1 MHEPVISLVRIGQ
14 IIDIFAKECPSQ
26 PHGPAVIEVIIRM
39 KGNLVLRYLGEPC
52 TGIVDRISWVFFQK
66 IPSFTIP
73 FAVPEKPGIG
83 FRKFQLAKPL
93 AKREFSPPSPC
104 GQQIERIGRI
114 QTCIIS
120 IHLIPCIGFKQ
131 GDAHNRCTNLIPPSQ
146 FIQIIGLILCRGRD
160 VTAHTIHL
168 DCVLYLNGIR
178 TGVASFIPDIDT
190 ACVIVVV
197 SRRQFPCRIPA
208 MRRIISGYII
218 SHIKE

>member
-1 MHEPVISLVRIGQ
+1 MQGPPLINQVSTDENIIYSLSCLEGILNPHIAGPFKSWKQSLIRSCPIAVFIIILVKQIGDTAIYRKLPPGLKVYRNIDQPIGMHEPVISLVRIGQ

-93 AKREFSPPSPC
+93 AKREFSP
-104 GQQIERIGRI
+104 RLRV
-114 QTCIIS
+114 
-120 IHLIPCIGFKQ
+120 
-131 GDAHNRCTNLIPPSQ
+131 D
-146 FIQIIGLILCRGRD
+146 
-160 VTAHTIHL
+160 
-168 DCVLYLNGIR
+168 
-178 TGVASFIPDIDT
+178 
-190 ACVIVVV
+190 
-197 SRRQFPCRIPA
+197 SRL
-208 MRRIISGYII
+208 SV
-218 SHIKE
+218 